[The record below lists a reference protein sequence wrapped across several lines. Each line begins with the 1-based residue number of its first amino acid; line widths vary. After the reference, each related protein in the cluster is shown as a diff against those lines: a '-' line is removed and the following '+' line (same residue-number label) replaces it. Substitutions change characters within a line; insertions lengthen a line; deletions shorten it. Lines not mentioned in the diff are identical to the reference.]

1 MKIKRL
7 YVKILL
13 SFLMVLFV
21 TLTLIL
27 ILFTTLGGRS
37 FRDYLDKKAFP
48 KLEIFQ
54 EMVQKKID
62 SHPFLSVARN
72 PDLKKQLDT
81 FSSLFDLKI
90 WISDPEKGIQI
101 KTFKDPVNIAQ
112 KGFQRQIHHQNGITL
127 YHFIRKR
134 NQYYAILPIKEG
146 NNELRLHLYYDTR
159 NPDRPEGI
167 FFVGILIIG
176 GLVALLIIPLARRI
190 TRRVNQLN
198 RSALEFANGNLSCRT
213 DIKGHDE
220 IAKLGHSFNFMA
232 DKMEKMIQG
241 SKELSAN
248 VSHELRSPLTRIRVS
263 RELIFDKIEKLD
275 KLDKEVAKEDIHRY
289 IQNMESDIQSLDTLI
304 DQVLKLSKID
314 YQESDLTQERFNFKD
329 FLDKALNQY
338 QSLLQQKNIGIAH
351 KFPGT
356 VRVDQDKSVLK
367 SILSNMLDNA
377 AKYTPE
383 NGTILIEPLPGY
395 RRGVGFT
402 VTNTCPPLD
411 DKELKMIFKP
421 FYRTRGNT
429 APGSGLGLTIAKK
442 QVTRCR
448 GQIIARNTKRGLTF
462 EIRLP

>member
-7 YVKILL
+7 YLKILL

-27 ILFTTLGGRS
+27 ILFITLGGRS
-37 FRDYLDKKAFP
+37 FRDYLDRKAFP

-54 EMVQKKID
+54 EMVQEKID
-62 SHPFLSVARN
+62 DHPLLPVARN
-72 PDLKKQLDT
+72 LDLKKQLDT

-159 NPDRPEGI
+159 NPNQPEGI

-198 RSALEFANGNLSCRT
+198 RSALEFANGNLSYRT
-213 DIKGHDE
+213 DIKGNDE

-248 VSHELRSPLTRIRVS
+248 VSHELRSPLTRIQVS
-263 RELIFDKIEKLD
+263 RELIFDKID
-275 KLDKEVAKEDIHRY
+275 KLDKEMAKQDIHRY
-289 IQNMESDIQSLDTLI
+289 LQNMESDIQSLDTLI

-314 YQESDLTQERFNFKD
+314 YQESDLALESFNFKE
-329 FLDKALNQY
+329 FLDKVLNQY
-338 QSLLQQKNIGIAH
+338 HSLLLQKNIGIAH
-351 KFPGT
+351 KFPDT
-356 VRVDQDKSVLK
+356 MRANQDKSVLK
-367 SILSNMLDNA
+367 SILSNLLDNA
-377 AKYTPE
+377 VKYTPE

-402 VTNTCPPLD
+402 VANTCPPLD

-429 APGSGLGLTIAKK
+429 APGSGLGLTITKK
-442 QVTRCR
+442 QVTRCK
-448 GQIIARNTKRGLTF
+448 GNIIARNTKRGLTF

>member
-1 MKIKRL
+1 
-7 YVKILL
+7 
-13 SFLMVLFV
+13 
-21 TLTLIL
+21 
-27 ILFTTLGGRS
+27 
-37 FRDYLDKKAFP
+37 
-48 KLEIFQ
+48 
-54 EMVQKKID
+54 
-62 SHPFLSVARN
+62 
-72 PDLKKQLDT
+72 
-81 FSSLFDLKI
+81 
-90 WISDPEKGIQI
+90 
-101 KTFKDPVNIAQ
+101 
-112 KGFQRQIHHQNGITL
+112 
-127 YHFIRKR
+127 
-134 NQYYAILPIKEG
+134 
-146 NNELRLHLYYDTR
+146 
-159 NPDRPEGI
+159 
-167 FFVGILIIG
+167 
-176 GLVALLIIPLARRI
+176 
-190 TRRVNQLN
+190 
-198 RSALEFANGNLSCRT
+198 
-213 DIKGHDE
+213 
-220 IAKLGHSFNFMA
+220 MA

-367 SILSNMLDNA
+367 SILSNLLDNA

>member
-27 ILFTTLGGRS
+27 ILFTTLEGRS
-37 FRDYLDKKAFP
+37 FRDYLDKNAFP

-54 EMVQKKID
+54 EMVQEKID
-62 SHPFLSVARN
+62 THPFLPVAQN

-81 FSSLFDLKI
+81 FSTLFDLKI

-101 KTFKDPVNIAQ
+101 KTFKESVNIAQ

-127 YHFIRKR
+127 YHFIRKW
-134 NQYYAILPIKEG
+134 NQYYAVVPIKAG

-159 NPDRPEGI
+159 NPRRPEG
-167 FFVGILIIG
+167 FFLVGILIIG
-176 GLVALLIIPLARRI
+176 GMVALLIIPLARRI
-190 TRRVNQLN
+190 THRVNHLN
-198 RSALEFANGNLSCRT
+198 RSAREFANGNLSCRT

-263 RELIFDKIEKLD
+263 KELIFDKID
-275 KLDKEVAKEDIHRY
+275 RWDKEGAREDIHRY

-304 DQVLKLSKID
+304 NQVLKLSKID
-314 YQESDLTQERFNFKD
+314 YQESDLSLENFNFKD

-338 QSLLQQKNIGIAH
+338 HSQLQQKNIGIAH

-356 VRVDQDKSVLK
+356 MRVNQDKSVLK
-367 SILSNMLDNA
+367 SILSNLLDNA
-377 AKYTPE
+377 VKYTPK

-402 VTNTCPPLD
+402 VSNTCPPLD
-411 DKELKMIFKP
+411 EKELKMIFRP
-421 FYRTRGNT
+421 FYRIRGNT

-442 QVTRCR
+442 QVTRCK
-448 GQIIARNTKRGLTF
+448 GNIIARNTERGLTF